1 MNKERILIVDDE
13 ADIALI
19 LKLQLED
26 SGYRTVRARDGIEA
40 LEQLARD
47 NFSLMLLDV
56 KMPRMNGMEVLDRV
70 RHEFPDTG
78 VVMMTA
84 HGSETI
90 AVEAMKK
97 GAIDYISKPFST
109 DDLVKKIERAL
120 QNLRTRQENLRLS
133 QQLLAEQQK
142 MGAILRGMA
151 DILIAVDRKGRIITA
166 NHQAEMLFGKE
177 QDKLLGMPVEELL
190 KADIPPERL
199 PCMVVLNTAAPA
211 LDVSYNIR
219 WGKKTIPVLS
229 SATPLLDH
237 SLHLCGS
244 LEIIRDI
251 STLKALEQER
261 EDFVSMLSHDLKTP
275 ITAIVGSLDLVRDG
289 RLGPVN
295 SEQREYLDSAVESC
309 TEMVDMIDTLLDIH
323 KFEAGK
329 MVMVFKAE
337 DLNQLIQKTI
347 SRFRPMADRAD
358 IKLFATVKEPLPQ
371 LQIDRA
377 KFLRLISN
385 LISNSLKFTPD
396 GGEIEIGAALVRATN
411 DLKKRI
417 PEQNYPTPE
426 LPAKGRVLQIFVRD
440 TGSGIAQED
449 LVTIFDR
456 FVQARTRRKGK
467 SGGSG
472 LGLAFCRKVMDAHH
486 GYIWAESQAGKG
498 STFFILIPLE

>member
-199 PCMVVLNTAAPA
+199 PCMVVLNTSAPA

-289 RLGPVN
+289 RLGSVN

-498 STFFILIPLE
+498 STFLILIPLE

>member
-1 MNKERILIVDDE
+1 MNMDKILIVDDE

-26 SGYRTVRARDGIEA
+26 AGYKTVRARDGIEA
-40 LEQLARD
+40 LEHIARED
-47 NFSLMLLDV
+47 FTLILLDI
-56 KMPRMNGMEVLDRV
+56 KMPRMDGMQVLERV
-70 RHEFPDTG
+70 RQEFPDSG

-90 AVEAMKK
+90 AVEAMKN

-109 DDLVKKIERAL
+109 DDLLKKIERAI
-120 QNLRTRQENLRLS
+120 QNLHTRRENLRLS
-133 QQLLAEQQK
+133 RELVAEQQK

-166 NHQAEMLFGKE
+166 NHQAEMLFGME
-177 QDKLLGMPVEELL
+177 QEKLLGTPVEELL

-199 PCMVVLNTAAPA
+199 PCMVVLNTSAPA

-219 WGKKTIPVLS
+219 WGKKLIPVLS
-229 SATPLLDH
+229 SATPLLNG
-237 SLHLCGS
+237 SLKLCGS

-289 RLGPVN
+289 HLGVVN
-295 SEQREYLDSAVESC
+295 AEQREFLESAVESC

-329 MVMVFKAE
+329 MVMVFKTE
-337 DLNQLIQKTI
+337 DPNPLIQKI
-347 SRFRPMADRAD
+347 VSRFRPMAKRAS
-358 IKLFATVKEPLPQ
+358 IKLITSVKESLPHAQ
-371 LQIDRA
+371 LDRT
-377 KFLRLISN
+377 KFFRLLGNLFSN
-385 LISNSLKFTPD
+385 ALKFTPD
-396 GGEIEIGAALVRATN
+396 GGEIEIGASVVRASG

-417 PEQNYPTPE
+417 PEQLYPALD
-426 LPAKGRVLQIFVRD
+426 LPAKGKFLQLFIRD
-440 TGSGIAQED
+440 TGSGIPKDD
-449 LVTIFDR
+449 LLTIYDR
-456 FVQARTRRKGK
+456 FVQAKTRRNGK
-467 SGGSG
+467 NGGSG

-486 GYIWAESQAGKG
+486 GYIWAESEEGKG
-498 STFFILIPLE
+498 SIFFLLIPLE

>member
-1 MNKERILIVDDE
+1 MVRDKILIVDDE

-26 SGYRTVRARDGIEA
+26 AGYKTVRARDGIEA
-40 LEQLARD
+40 LEQIAKE
-47 NFSLMLLDV
+47 NFSLILLDI
-56 KMPRMNGMEVLDRV
+56 KMPRMDGMQVLDRV
-70 RHEFPDTG
+70 RKEFPDMG

-109 DDLVKKIERAL
+109 DDLIKKIERSI

-133 QQLLAEQQK
+133 RELVAEQQK

-177 QDKLLGMPVEELL
+177 QEDLLGTPVEELL
-190 KADIPPERL
+190 QADITPEKL
-199 PCMVVLNTAAPA
+199 PCMLVLSTSAPA
-211 LDVSYNIR
+211 LDVSYNIK
-219 WGKKTIPVLS
+219 WGKKIIPVLS

-237 SLHLCGS
+237 SQHLCGS

-289 RLGPVN
+289 HLGPVN
-295 SEQREYLDSAVESC
+295 GDQREYLESAVESC
-309 TEMVDMIDTLLDIH
+309 TEMVEMIDTLLDIH

-329 MVMVFKAE
+329 MITVFKSE
-337 DLNQLIQKTI
+337 DPIQILQKVF
-347 SRFRPMADRAD
+347 SRFRTVANRED
-358 IKLFATVKEPLPQ
+358 INLHTTIKEPLPHVQ
-371 LQIDRA
+371 MDRS
-377 KFLRLISN
+377 KVFRLLGN
-385 LISNSLKFTPD
+385 LISNALKFTPE
-396 GGEIEIGAALVRATN
+396 GGEIEIGAMVVRLST
-411 DLKKRI
+411 DLRKRI
-417 PEQNYPTPE
+417 PEQLYPPQE
-426 LPAKGRVLQIFVRD
+426 LPARGKFLQMFVRD
-440 TGSGIAQED
+440 TGSGIAGED
-449 LVTIFDR
+449 LLTIFDR
-456 FVQARTRRKGK
+456 FVQARIRRNRK

-472 LGLAFCRKVMDAHH
+472 LGLAFCRKVMDVHH
-486 GYIWAESQAGKG
+486 GYIWAESEEGKG
-498 STFFILIPLE
+498 SSFFLLMPVE

>member
-199 PCMVVLNTAAPA
+199 PCMVVLNTSAPA

-289 RLGPVN
+289 RLGSVN